1 MGAANATYKSF
12 AASAAITAK
21 RLVKFTDTAG
31 EVAPATSAT
40 HKIAGAAD
48 LGATAAGQLVDV
60 AMVGDAE
67 VTAGGNIAA
76 GDKLTS
82 DANGKAV
89 VATLAAGV
97 TRHVFG
103 VALAPGVDGD
113 IIPYLVAHSVIA
125 G

>member
-1 MGAANATYKSF
+1 MGAANATHMSF
-12 AASAAITAK
+12 TASAAITAK
-21 RLVKFTDTAG
+21 RLVKFTGNAG
-31 EVAPATSAT
+31 EVAPATAAT
-40 HKIAGAAD
+40 DKIAGAAD
-48 LGATAAGQLVDV
+48 LGATAAGQMVDV
-60 AMVGDAE
+60 AISGQSEAI
-67 VTAGGNIAA
+67 AGGNIAA

-89 VATLAAGV
+89 AATLSAAA
-97 TRHVFG
+97 TKHVFG